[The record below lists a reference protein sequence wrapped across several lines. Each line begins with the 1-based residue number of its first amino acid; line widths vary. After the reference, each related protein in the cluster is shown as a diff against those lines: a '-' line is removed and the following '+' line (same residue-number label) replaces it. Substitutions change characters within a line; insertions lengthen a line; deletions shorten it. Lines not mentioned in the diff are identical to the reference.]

1 FSSVAD
7 KMSDHL
13 SEVVSELKRSC
24 TSDYYLKLRR
34 LQRGKL
40 ERMSYLYLPPSPLDH
55 ARKLAMR
62 SAA

>member
-1 FSSVAD
+1 
-7 KMSDHL
+7 MSDHL